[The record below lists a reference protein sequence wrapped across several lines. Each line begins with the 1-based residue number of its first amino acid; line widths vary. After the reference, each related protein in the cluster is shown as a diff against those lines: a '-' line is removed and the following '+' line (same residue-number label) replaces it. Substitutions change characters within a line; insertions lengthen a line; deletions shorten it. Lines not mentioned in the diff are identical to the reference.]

1 MTNPVIIS
9 FDDDTIYLHAN
20 GNCPRTVMAAIWEV
34 HKHRVEAQNS
44 PDPRVRACAR
54 RLRALEAE
62 LYQEL
67 GL

>member
-1 MTNPVIIS
+1 MHNPVIIS
-9 FDDDTIYLHAN
+9 FDDQRKFAAAN
-20 GNCPRTVMAAIWEV
+20 GNCPGKLMAAIWYV

-44 PDPRVRACAR
+44 PDPKVRAWGR
-54 RLRALEAE
+54 KLRALEPE